1 MQVACDIYL
10 LWELTLEI
18 IMSQFLNALYTY
30 YIQNAHCI
38 ATLHKGAFNTVL
50 PSAFNTV
57 LPTQS

>member
-1 MQVACDIYL
+1 
-10 LWELTLEI
+10 
-18 IMSQFLNALYTY
+18 MSQFLNALYTY